1 MESIKGQYD
10 TVIRRHPEF
19 KEYFPDYHPEYV
31 PQRKHFWT
39 IYLSLF
45 PEEAEEALDKAWA
58 KKLKAE
64 REEDT
69 HVWMHPTFFE
79 SFKEYYGKPGKPY

>member
-1 MESIKGQYD
+1 LESIKGQYD

-45 PEEAEEALDKAWA
+45 PEEAEEALDKA
-58 KKLKAE
+58 
-64 REEDT
+64 
-69 HVWMHPTFFE
+69 
-79 SFKEYYGKPGKPY
+79 